1 LRIVNSLAR
10 FNIIKGWFSNM
21 KNGSQHYLSPDEIA
35 AALDTAPQDLR
46 NYIQN
51 LNSQI
56 NRLSEIGLSLT
67 KEKNM
72 DQLLETILLEAK
84 RITNADGGTLY
95 MMTDDQRLKFE
106 IMMTDSMD
114 FHMGGTSGKEIPY
127 YPVKLFGEDGKP
139 NNSMNVAYV
148 GLTGETVNLEDAY
161 EAEGFDFT
169 GTKMFDQKTGYRSK
183 SFLTVPLKNHQDEII
198 GVLQLLNAT
207 DPRSGETTR
216 FTKEVQKLVEGLAG
230 QAAVVITNKNLIRD
244 LEVLFESFIKLIA
257 SAIDAKSPYT
267 GGHCERV
274 PAITIMLA
282 KAVNDMTEGPMSDV
296 HFTEEEM
303 YELRIAAW
311 LHDCGKVTTPEYV
324 VDKSTKLETIYDR
337 VETVKTRFEILVRD
351 AEIKSLKAQLRVE
364 KNTALSVENKK
375 KQLRTIKQNYKS
387 TTAQIRDDF
396 EFIAVCNVGG
406 EFMSQELMERVI
418 NIATKYK
425 WKDNNVVK
433 PILDENELYNLQIAR
448 GTLTH
453 EERKTINDHIVQTI
467 NMLNQLPY
475 PKHLQRVPEYAGGH
489 HEKLDGTG
497 YPLGLTKDEM
507 SVQARI
513 MAIADIFEALTAQDR
528 PYKKGKTLS
537 QAMRILGFMRN
548 DAHIDPDLFDVFVN
562 QKIYMDYAKKFMD
575 ESQIDEIQA

>member
-1 LRIVNSLAR
+1 
-10 FNIIKGWFSNM
+10 M
-21 KNGSQHYLSPDEIA
+21 KNNSHFHLSPEEIS
-35 AALDTAPQDLR
+35 AALDKAPENLR
-46 NYIQN
+46 KYIQY

-72 DQLLETILLEAK
+72 DRLLEMILLEAK

-106 IMMTDSMD
+106 IMMTDSLN
-114 FHMGGTSGKEIPY
+114 FHMGGTSGKDIPF
-127 YPVKLFGEDGKP
+127 YPVRLYGEDGKP
-139 NNSMNVAYV
+139 NTSMNAAYV
-148 GLTGETVNLEDAY
+148 GLTGETVNIEDAY
-161 EAEGFDFT
+161 EVEGFDFS
-169 GTKMFDQKTGYRSK
+169 GTKSFDEKTGYRSK

-207 DPRSGETTR
+207 DSGSGETIS
-216 FTKEVQKLVEGLAG
+216 FSKEVQKLVEGLAG
-230 QAAVVITNKNLIRD
+230 QAAVVITNKNLIKD

-274 PAITIMLA
+274 PAITLMLA
-282 KAVNDMTEGPMSDV
+282 EAVHNMDDGPMADIS
-296 HFTEEEM
+296 FTEEEM
-303 YELRIAAW
+303 YELKIAAW

-337 VETVKTRFEILVRD
+337 IDTVKVRFEVLVRD
-351 AEIKSLKAQLRVE
+351 AEVRALKAQLKAERDDS
-364 KNTALSVENKK
+364 LSDDDTKK
-375 KQLRTIKQNYKS
+375 RIRTIRKNLKKS
-387 TTAQIRDDF
+387 IQKIREDF
-396 EFIAVCNVGG
+396 DFIAECNVGG
-406 EFMSQELMERVI
+406 EFMSQELKDRVTK
-418 NIATKYK
+418 IATSYT
-425 WKDNNVVK
+425 WKDNGINK
-433 PILDENELYNLQIAR
+433 PILDENELYNLHIAR

-453 EERKTINDHIVQTI
+453 EERKVINDHIVQTI
-467 NMLNQLPY
+467 NMLNELPY

-497 YPLGLTKDEM
+497 YPMGLTRDEM

-513 MAIADIFEALTAQDR
+513 MAIADIFEALTAADR

-548 DAHIDPDLFDVFVN
+548 DAHIDPDLFDVFVDK
-562 QKIYMDYAKKFMD
+562 KIYLEYANQFMSP
-575 ESQIDEIQA
+575 SQIDEVGN